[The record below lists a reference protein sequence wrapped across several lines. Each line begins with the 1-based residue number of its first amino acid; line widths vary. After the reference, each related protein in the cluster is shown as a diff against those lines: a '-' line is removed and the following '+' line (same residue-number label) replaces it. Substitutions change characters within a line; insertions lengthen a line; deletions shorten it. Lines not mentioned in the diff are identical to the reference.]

1 LTLNQCAADFA
12 TLTESVKLSL
22 TDARRAVMSLRKL
35 CFYTMLAAIL
45 AWAVAGRLNRHSKE
59 FDVPEANAG
68 RNDLSFAASFRLKS
82 EMLPADFFPVQSN
95 NAKSLGAGKLLVA
108 SRNLGDPRFA
118 KTVILLARYDAQ
130 GVLGLILNRRTDV
143 PLSRVLESPKAAK
156 DRSDPV
162 YLGGPLEMPAVFA
175 LFQSPARLEGAEH
188 VFDSVY
194 LIAAKPLF
202 EQTISARPDPGVF
215 HVYLGY
221 AGWTQDQLR
230 KEVGLGAWFI
240 FPADASTVFNANP
253 DSLWHEHLE
262 KSHNVREGCCE
273 LVDPGKSGSY
283 RSMAVCHQYLLPLS
297 NLSTRRGIL
306 GSRTPLRLPLRD

>member
-1 LTLNQCAADFA
+1 MA
-12 TLTESVKLSL
+12 
-22 TDARRAVMSLRKL
+22 LRKL
-35 CFYTMLAAIL
+35 CFYTMLSAIL
-45 AWAVAGRLNRHSKE
+45 ALAVAGRLAREGKE

-68 RNDLSFAASFRLKS
+68 RNNPSFAASIRLKR
-82 EMLPADFFPVQSN
+82 EMLPADFFPVQSK
-95 NAKSLGAGKLLVA
+95 NAKSLGIGKLLVA
-108 SRNLGDPRFA
+108 SRNLGDPQFA

-175 LFQSPARLEGAEH
+175 LFQSPATLEGAEH

-194 LIAAKPLF
+194 LITAKPLF

-230 KEVGLGAWFI
+230 QEVGLGAWFI
-240 FPADASTVFNANP
+240 FPANASTVFNANP
-253 DSLWHEHLE
+253 DALWLE
-262 KSHNVREGCCE
+262 MIRKTE
-273 LVDPGKSGSY
+273 LQLALDPGKSGSY
-283 RSMAVCHQYLLPLS
+283 RSMSAM
-297 NLSTRRGIL
+297 GIF
-306 GSRTPLRLPLRD
+306 RQ